1 MTMFPVAAGAQL
13 LGIHPK
19 TLHRWLKAAAFP
31 LAAHPTDARLKCVAE
46 EHLLE
51 LARRHGRPL
60 PDGIEALDAPED
72 PACSLPATEA
82 DPVSPAA
89 VRPTSSRSEAGLIGH
104 LISLESRI
112 VTLQEQFAQLALAL
126 LEDREQGYAQR
137 ITALEALLR
146 SVLEGQGGLP
156 QADELAASQGVLLSR
171 RQALHPADQRA
182 RSRVTALI
190 EYSSQGR
197 YVLVCPQEGERDF
210 APDSPEWFEW
220 LATLPSFRFIG
231 QAGRFSAYRE
241 YRRLGQTRCWTAF
254 RYFHHHTYKH
264 YMGVTDHLTID
275 CLEQAAAI
283 LHAHLPS
290 L

>member
-1 MTMFPVAAGAQL
+1 MAMFPVATGARL

-19 TLHRWLKAAAFP
+19 TLHQWLKAAEFP

-46 EHLLE
+46 DHLLE

-60 PDGIEALDAPED
+60 PEVTEALGSPEE
-72 PACSLPATEA
+72 PVRSLPTGA
-82 DPVSPAA
+82 DLAPTASSWPTPSP
-89 VRPTSSRSEAGLIGH
+89 SEASLIGH
-104 LISLESRI
+104 LISLETRM

-126 LEDREQGYAQR
+126 LEEREQGYEQR
-137 ITALEALLR
+137 ITALEALLH
-146 SVLEGQGGLP
+146 SSLEGPLQ
-156 QADELAASQGVLLSR
+156 QADDLAASQGVLLSR
-171 RQALHPADQRA
+171 RQCLHPADQRA
-182 RSRVTALI
+182 RSRVTALV

-197 YVLVCPQEGERDF
+197 YVLVCPHQGEQAF
-210 APDSPEWFEW
+210 APDSPQWFDW

-241 YRRLGQTRCWTAF
+241 YRGRGQTRGFTAF
-254 RYFHHHTYKH
+254 RYFHHHTHKH

-275 CLEQAAAI
+275 CLEQTAALLQAQ
-283 LHAHLPS
+283 LPS